1 MRPVVPGALDGGR
14 LCSADL
20 GLGVVVSGERAGRH
34 SPEALAIL
42 SLSDHA
48 RHRMSNPN
56 TRTVLGPPEGRGGDD
71 QPPGRLLSQA
81 WACHVRP
88 ARAARPLTVSRIGA
102 NGGRCDGN
110 MGAGR
115 REACRDTLAQYT
127 HSGDRFLLEQL
138 AEAFCEDGVLEVR
151 GDDPVV
157 GRKAIIERL
166 ARGRGS
172 SNEEVRAAAK
182 AEQSAG
188 TRRTVRHNVANI
200 RFEAMAPTEAT
211 VS

>member
-1 MRPVVPGALDGGR
+1 M
-14 LCSADL
+14 
-20 GLGVVVSGERAGRH
+20 ETW
-34 SPEALAIL
+34 ELA
-42 SLSDHA
+42 A
-48 RHRMSNPN
+48 
-56 TRTVLGPPEGRGGDD
+56 
-71 QPPGRLLSQA
+71 
-81 WACHVRP
+81 
-88 ARAARPLTVSRIGA
+88 
-102 NGGRCDGN
+102 
-110 MGAGR
+110 

-188 TRRTVRHNVANI
+188 TRRMVRHNIANI

-211 VS
+211 VASYFTVITEIGLDHIGRYRDRMVPVAERWLLAHRFVSVDWHAPNSTFRRSGPA